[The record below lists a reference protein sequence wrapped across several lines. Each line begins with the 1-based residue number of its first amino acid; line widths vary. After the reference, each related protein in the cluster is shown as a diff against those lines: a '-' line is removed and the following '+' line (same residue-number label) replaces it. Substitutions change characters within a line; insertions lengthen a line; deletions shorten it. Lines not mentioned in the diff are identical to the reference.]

1 MKSASF
7 VKPSVSD
14 KMKGSYVSKIPRVS
28 PRKKMPDSPK
38 PPREF
43 SKVSY
48 DIPVVPKSFAEVT
61 KIMLLPALAN
71 EFDSIIPRETKK
83 SNKSSGQ
90 RKKDMLH

>member
-1 MKSASF
+1 
-7 VKPSVSD
+7 
-14 KMKGSYVSKIPRVS
+14 MKGSYVSKIPRVS
-28 PRKKMPDSPK
+28 PRKSIKKMPDSPK

-48 DIPVVPKSFAEVT
+48 DTPFVLKSFAEVT
-61 KIMLLPALAN
+61 KIMLLPAIAN